1 MNSNTNKKVLFIIP
15 NIVGDK
21 GAATAPLPG
30 VAYIAGSART
40 AGYAVGVI
48 DMRVEPND
56 IFERIS
62 SFAPDLIGISFMSM
76 EFSHV
81 FDFVNSLK
89 IKFPS
94 IPLIMGGAGGSTLGI
109 QVLKATTAEY
119 VLTREGERAIVELL
133 SGKDIS
139 QISSLIWKNERGEI
153 VENPQRPFEL
163 NLDELAFPAYDL
175 FPMEQYVDSKIP
187 IVTSRGCP
195 YLCTFC
201 ANKAAQGAPWR
212 PRTPENILKEIS
224 FWHEK
229 GFRQFHFV
237 DDNFTLNMQRAEK
250 ICDMIITS
258 GMKIRWD
265 LRNGIRADKISEQ
278 LLAKMKQAG
287 CFYFAL
293 GIESID
299 QEVLDKMKK
308 NLKAEEVFEAVR
320 IARKAG
326 IPFGG
331 FFIIGLLG
339 DTYAKFLKCYDFAKH
354 AGFSEV
360 RFYNPIPFPSTELYA
375 ELVERNL
382 LLSSPEEY
390 LNMNSKTF
398 GEDPIFATPEFS
410 AEERKK
416 AIRLGQ
422 KLVMQKLLTKEFG
435 NIAGTAAALLWQ
447 MKPLQAALKGPGLQ
461 AWRVLRK
468 YKKRKAMQAVV
479 RNR

>member
-1 MNSNTNKKVLFIIP
+1 
-15 NIVGDK
+15 
-21 GAATAPLPG
+21 
-30 VAYIAGSART
+30 
-40 AGYAVGVI
+40 
-48 DMRVEPND
+48 
-56 IFERIS
+56 
-62 SFAPDLIGISFMSM
+62 
-76 EFSHV
+76 
-81 FDFVNSLK
+81 
-89 IKFPS
+89 
-94 IPLIMGGAGGSTLGI
+94 
-109 QVLKATTAEY
+109 
-119 VLTREGERAIVELL
+119 
-133 SGKDIS
+133 
-139 QISSLIWKNERGEI
+139 
-153 VENPQRPFEL
+153 
-163 NLDELAFPAYDL
+163 
-175 FPMEQYVDSKIP
+175 
-187 IVTSRGCP
+187 
-195 YLCTFC
+195 
-201 ANKAAQGAPWR
+201 
-212 PRTPENILKEIS
+212 
-224 FWHEK
+224 
-229 GFRQFHFV
+229 
-237 DDNFTLNMQRAEK
+237 MQRAEK

-398 GEDPIFATPEFS
+398 GEDPIFTTPEFS